1 MSWLDLQNP
10 LIWLIAA
17 VVLGVAEILLPSTIA
32 IGFGL
37 GAVATAGF
45 LWLAGPGVLGVPG
58 LLVLWAV
65 VSGLCWIVL
74 RIVFRNKA
82 SKDDPYDGDINEY

>member
-1 MSWLDLQNP
+1 MGFFDLQNP

-17 VVLGVAEILLPSTIA
+17 VILGVAELLLPSTIA

-37 GAVATAGF
+37 GALVAAVA
-45 LWLAGPGVLGVPG
+45 LWVLGPGVMGTPG
-58 LLVLWAV
+58 LLLLWAV
-65 VSGLCWIVL
+65 GSGLCWIAL
-74 RIVFRNKA
+74 RLLFRNRV